1 MQTTRKERNKWSK
14 RDRKTSKRRH
24 GMRVD
29 KRPTDIGNSLTKR
42 VRKDKNK

>member
-1 MQTTRKERNKWSK
+1 MQTTRKEESKWSK

-29 KRPTDIGNSLTKR
+29 RRPTDIGQAITNRASK
-42 VRKDKNK
+42 KGQK